1 MPNDAIAHHPKVA
14 VFTDSQTTAVP
25 ALLAELEQPLPHAEL
40 VQINSGELAQLLSP
54 SGDAPANWL
63 GTVDWLRQQ
72 RFAAALILT
81 APGQSPYTLGY
92 LCYLAGIPI
101 RVGRS
106 QEFGGQVL
114 THCLAVEEEEGVR
127 SDGC

>member
-1 MPNDAIAHHPKVA
+1 MPASAIAPTLQVG
-14 VFTDSQTTAVP
+14 VFNCGPNTDLESLSSELGPTFAQAEFVHID
-25 ALLAELEQPLPHAEL
+25 ANDLAR
-40 VQINSGELAQLLSP
+40 LLSP
-54 SGDAPANWL
+54 HGDVPVNWL

-72 RFAAALILT
+72 RFAAAIILT

-106 QEFGGQVL
+106 REFGGQVL
-114 THCLAVEEEEGVR
+114 THCLAAEREGMRVA
-127 SDGC
+127 GY

>member
-1 MPNDAIAHHPKVA
+1 MSANPIASRPKVA
-14 VFTDSQTTAVP
+14 VFTYGQTASVTSV
-25 ALLAELEQPLPHAEL
+25 LAEIEPPLSRAER
-40 VQINSGELAQLLSP
+40 VQIDAGDLAPLLS
-54 SGDAPANWL
+54 SGGNTPANWL
-63 GTVDWLRQQ
+63 GAVDWLRQQ

-101 RVGRS
+101 RIGRS

-114 THCLAVEEEEGVR
+114 THCLAVE
-127 SDGC
+127 